1 MEFDGRRALVT
12 GSSGM
17 GLACALRL
25 ARGGAEVHLCGID
38 EALNAAADEA
48 AAGLPVRVHRCDVAD
63 ETALRTLLLTI
74 GAAGFDILVN
84 AAAIQTYGTVETT
97 DPAHWDR
104 VMAINLRAAYLT
116 SHLIYPGMKARGGGA
131 IVHFSSVQGFANQRG
146 VLAYAT
152 TKGALHALTRAM
164 AVDCAR
170 DGVRVELDQ
179 PRLDPHAAP
188 RGRRPRSRRA
198 KAASVE
204 DVIAGFGAAHPV
216 GRDRH
221 AGGGRRAGGLPG
233 LRPRRLHH
241 RGRLPHRRRAD
252 GAADLGGGRC
262 AGISVAGQWL
272 TEVS

>member
-1 MEFDGRRALVT
+1 MEFDAKRAFVT

-17 GLACALRL
+17 GLASALRL

-38 EALNAAADEA
+38 AALNAAAAD
-48 AAGLPVRVHRCDVAD
+48 AAGDLVVSIHRCDVAD
-63 ETALRTLLLTI
+63 ETALRALLDTV
-74 GAAGFDILVN
+74 GGPGFDILVN
-84 AAAIQTYGTVETT
+84 AAAIQTYGTIETT

-116 SHLIYPGMKARGGGA
+116 SYLIYPGMKARGGGS

-170 DGVRVELDQ
+170 DGVRVNSISPGSIRTPLLEDG
-179 PRLDPHAAP
+179 AAQQAGP
-188 RGRRPRSRRA
+188 GRTL
-198 KAASVE
+198 E

-216 GRDRH
+216 GRIGTPEEVAELVAFLVSD
-221 AGGGRRAGGLPG
+221 RAGFITGADYRIDGGLTAQ
-233 LRPRRLHH
+233 L
-241 RGRLPHRRRAD
+241 
-252 GAADLGGGRC
+252 
-262 AGISVAGQWL
+262 I
-272 TEVS
+272 